1 MFVYSLSF
9 RSLLFSILDGHR
21 GSSFLSFFFYV
32 SFTALYVMFP
42 LLVDE
47 DIDVERRFPFPCD
60 IVITL
65 DEEQWERRI
74 KMSRI
79 GFFFL

>member
-1 MFVYSLSF
+1 MFVYSLSL

-21 GSSFLSFFFYV
+21 GSSFLSFFYV

-47 DIDVERRFPFPCD
+47 DVDERRFSFPCD

-79 GFFFL
+79 GFFFV

>member
-1 MFVYSLSF
+1 MFVYSLSL

-21 GSSFLSFFFYV
+21 DSSFLSFFYV

-47 DIDVERRFPFPCD
+47 DIDVERRFPFLCD

>member
-1 MFVYSLSF
+1 MFVYSLSL

-21 GSSFLSFFFYV
+21 GSSFLSFFYV
-32 SFTALYVMFP
+32 SFIALYVMFP

-47 DIDVERRFPFPCD
+47 DVDERRFPFPCD